1 MTTETGVYQESHV
14 VTAADTASAFGPD
27 FPAAASTPFV
37 LGLAEVAAH
46 RSVSATF
53 GEGETSVGT
62 RSVVDHL
69 APSPV
74 GTELVVKSRL
84 AGRDGRKLEFEIE
97 VYDGSDL
104 VAAIRHHRAIVAVAR
119 IEARLAERA
128 GRARAEAER
137 AKSGNDERPG
147 QKEAL

>member
-1 MTTETGVYQESHV
+1 MTTESDVYQESHV
-14 VTAADTASAFGPD
+14 VTAADTASAFGPE

-53 GEGETSVGT
+53 ADGETSVGT
-62 RSVVDHL
+62 RSVVDHR

-74 GTELVVKSRL
+74 GTELIVRSRL
-84 AGRDGRKLEFEIE
+84 AGRDGRKREFDIE
-97 VYDGSDL
+97 VYDGADL
-104 VAAIRHHRAIVAVAR
+104 VATIRHHRAVVAVAH

-128 GRARAEAER
+128 DRIQGCARA
-137 AKSGNDERPG
+137 
-147 QKEAL
+147 

>member
-1 MTTETGVYQESHV
+1 MTTKTGVYQESHV

-27 FPAAASTPFV
+27 FPAAASTFV
-37 LGLAEVAAH
+37 LALAEVAAH

-53 GEGETSVGT
+53 AEGETSVGT

-84 AGRDGRKLEFEIE
+84 AGVRD
-97 VYDGSDL
+97 
-104 VAAIRHHRAIVAVAR
+104 RAV
-119 IEARLAERA
+119 
-128 GRARAEAER
+128 
-137 AKSGNDERPG
+137 
-147 QKEAL
+147 